1 MDSPAA
7 SLSRRS
13 LADQVADA
21 LAQYILDEGLQEG
34 DSLPSTAELAERFD
48 VSRTVVREALADLA
62 GRGVLT
68 RSQGRESIVATPGS
82 SELTSLLQFRLRR
95 SDMATDD
102 IFECR
107 SALELTTARGAALRA
122 TEQDVADL
130 WELLDALDN
139 AKGDKNFHQAD
150 IALHRGIAVASGNSL
165 VVLILDALVDLL
177 REVRITAT
185 RNRKAG
191 GGTLDAVVEQHRRIV
206 QAIADGNA
214 DKAEAA
220 MADHLSSTKAAHEN
234 RVRG

>member
-1 MDSPAA
+1 MNTPAK

-21 LAQYILDEGLQEG
+21 LAQYILEEGLQEG

-82 SELTSLLQFRLRR
+82 NELTSLLQFRLRR

-130 WELLDALDN
+130 WQLLEALDA
-139 AKGDKNFHQAD
+139 AKAGKNFHQAD

-177 REVRITAT
+177 REVRVTAT
-185 RNRKAG
+185 RNRKARG
-191 GGTLDAVVEQHRRIV
+191 GSMDTVVAQHRRIV
-206 QAIADGNA
+206 QAIADGDPDRA
-214 DKAEAA
+214 TAA
-220 MADHLSSTKAAHEN
+220 MADHLAETKSAYEN
-234 RVRG
+234 RRTS